1 MNLATAHK
9 ALQKLKC
16 ASYYSYIFINIIII
30 ALYTLPNAVWAY
42 KIKRK
47 HVQYVHVSKLTIFN
61 VKNIKYLFTL
71 LLIICYKQ
79 ARCAHMKFILTVF
92 TELWLFCTDYIG
104 ECTLFFTHK
113 TSYHNHRERH
123 CSEFFWALKIS
134 KHVKKIEI
142 FFCFY
147 ILL

>member
-1 MNLATAHK
+1 LATAHK

-16 ASYYSYIFINIIII
+16 VHRIFVQFINIIII

-79 ARCAHMKFILTVF
+79 ARCAHIKFIWTVC
-92 TELWLFCTDYIG
+92 TELWLFCTDYIC
-104 ECTLFFTHK
+104 ECTIYFTHK

-123 CSEFFWALKIS
+123 CSEFFG
-134 KHVKKIEI
+134 
-142 FFCFY
+142 
-147 ILL
+147 LLRF